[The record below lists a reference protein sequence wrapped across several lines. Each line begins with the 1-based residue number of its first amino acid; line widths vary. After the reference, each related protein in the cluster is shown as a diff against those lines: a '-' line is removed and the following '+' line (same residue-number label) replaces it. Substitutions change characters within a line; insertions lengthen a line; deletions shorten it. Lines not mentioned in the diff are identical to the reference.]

1 MNLSKFNL
9 IIGVST
15 LMISSASYA
24 DVIPYGIQTN
34 VSDAQIVDWGW
45 SECHRSTSNAGVA
58 ESTVTNNCA
67 GGYLARG
74 IWDESRGEY
83 GVIGVGLYDV
93 VTDQTYTDFH
103 GDGTGTVQ
111 NWSNGLNWYRT
122 VISGSWGFTTSG
134 QTALN
139 TADVNLQNGLNSYD
153 TVGTIETDLAAGLTF
168 HTNGGYIQA
177 GYAYNPDG
185 YTFTRLTDEDQRVF
199 WAVNEVPTP
208 AAVWLF
214 GSGLIGLIGIARRK
228 KRND

>member
-103 GDGTGTVQ
+103 GDDTGTVQ

-168 HTNGGYIQA
+168 HTNGVTSRLATHTTLTVTRSHVLRMKTSVYFGRSTRSPRPQLSGYLVQA
-177 GYAYNPDG
+177 
-185 YTFTRLTDEDQRVF
+185 
-199 WAVNEVPTP
+199 
-208 AAVWLF
+208 
-214 GSGLIGLIGIARRK
+214 
-228 KRND
+228 